1 MRSKFDEDMALLHRE
16 LTQMGALCEEAI
28 ALSTK
33 ALGGDRALA
42 GRVPVLEGEIDQ
54 MERDIEGLCL
64 KLLLRQ
70 QPVASD
76 LRQVSAALKMIT
88 DLERIGDQANDIADI
103 VSAIEGV
110 PKEMEERLYSMAQV
124 AIHMVTVS
132 IDAYVRQDVDRAKR
146 VVIFDDAVDNA
157 FQEIKKALVEYIAKT
172 PELGEYALDQLMIAK
187 YFERIG
193 DHAVNIARWV
203 MFSITGQ
210 HAPLDEI
217 GPTEERERPSSEK

>member
-54 MERDIEGLCL
+54 MERDIESLCL

-103 VSAIEGV
+103 VSTIEGV
-110 PKEMEERLYSMAQV
+110 PKEMEERLYSMAQA
-124 AIHMVTVS
+124 AIHMVTTS

-146 VVIFDDAVDNA
+146 VVIFDDTVDNA

>member
-33 ALGGDRALA
+33 ALGGDRTLA
-42 GRVPVLEGEIDQ
+42 GRVPDLEREIDQ

-103 VSAIEGV
+103 VSDIEGV
-110 PKEMEERLYSMAQV
+110 PKEMLERLYSMAQA
-124 AIHMVTVS
+124 AIYMVTAS
-132 IDAYVRQDVDRAKR
+132 IDAYVRQDIDRAKK
-146 VVIFDDAVDNA
+146 VVLFDDAVDNA
-157 FQEIKKALVEYIAKT
+157 FQEVKKALVEYIAKT

-193 DHAVNIARWV
+193 DHAVNIAQWV
-203 MFSITGQ
+203 IFSITGT
-210 HAPLDEI
+210 HEGGAV
-217 GPTEERERPSSEK
+217 T